1 MAEKTKKTSEKAEK
15 MAGVTVSWE
24 AEEYITHDKNA
35 GWYIGLVI
43 VCLALIALSI
53 WLQQWIFIAVI
64 VLAFISL
71 MIYELRPPRKL
82 KYTVDAK
89 GLTEGEK
96 FYKFED
102 YRAFGILQD
111 DQNFAIVIM
120 PRKRFAPSV
129 TVYFPK
135 AKGEEIVDVFGARL
149 PMEEVK
155 LDFLDKIVRKLR
167 I

>member
-1 MAEKTKKTSEKAEK
+1 MAKAELK
-15 MAGVTVSWE
+15 SKTVKWE
-24 AEEYITHDKNA
+24 ATEYITHDKNA
-35 GWYIGLVI
+35 GWYIGLAI
-43 VCLALIALSI
+43 VGLALVALSV
-53 WLQQWIFIAVI
+53 WLQWWTFTALVVVSVVALLVYVI
-64 VLAFISL
+64 
-71 MIYELRPPRKL
+71 RPPRKL
-82 KYTVDAK
+82 KYSVDAK

-96 FYKFED
+96 TYLFDD

-111 DQNFAIVIM
+111 DTNFAIVLM

-135 AKGEEIVDVFGARL
+135 EKGEEIVDVFGARL

-155 LDFLDKIVRKLR
+155 LDVLDKLVRKLR

>member
-1 MAEKTKKTSEKAEK
+1 MAKAELK
-15 MAGVTVSWE
+15 SKTVKWE
-24 AEEYITHDKNA
+24 AKEYITHDKNA
-35 GWYIGLVI
+35 GWYIGLAI
-43 VCLALIALSI
+43 VGLALVALSV
-53 WLQQWIFIAVI
+53 WLQWWTFTALVVVSVVALLVYVI
-64 VLAFISL
+64 
-71 MIYELRPPRKL
+71 RPPRKL
-82 KYTVDAK
+82 KYSVDAK

-96 FYKFED
+96 TYLFDD

-111 DQNFAIVIM
+111 DTNFAIVLM

-135 AKGEEIVDVFGARL
+135 EKGEEIVDVFGARL

-155 LDFLDKIVRKLR
+155 LDVLDKLVRKLR